1 MLTDFLSFIEES
13 IYSGCI
19 IFSTFLF
26 GNLYLKRRS
35 NYYLRSLTTTIPLTL
50 LGGSYY
56 FILMN
61 YLKSLDIDFVYL
73 FNAFWY
79 PGLLVLFY
87 LAFIFSFKT
96 SFLKSLLPFTMGFL
110 LETSI
115 FGFFRLFIDLKV
127 IGLREISVFSVL
139 FELIFRFLLVFIVIY
154 IITYFTKK
162 KKLNYDPNSSWYL
175 FIGLIVLIM
184 FLRLNLQ
191 GVYEVAFN
199 STREWIIN
207 ISLALIP
214 LVFLILIL
222 AILTNLELN
231 KDKSLLENLLLEKE
245 KQYQI
250 SKENIDI
257 INRKCHDIKYQI
269 RSLEFLD
276 SENKKEALDEMSKS
290 ISIYDTSINTGNNAL
305 NAILS
310 EKSLYCVSHNIK
322 FSKIIDGNKLSF
334 MKLSDVFALFGNI
347 LDNAIEAVEKIKDGN
362 KRVISLTSS
371 FQNNYLTIRVDNYFI
386 NEVKINNDSIETT
399 KSDKAYHGF
408 GTKSIKYIVEKYNG
422 NLIIK
427 TEGDIFI
434 LVMSFKL
441 A

>member
-79 PGLLVLFY
+79 PGLLVLSY

-257 INRKCHDIKYQI
+257 IKGSTSLKEADAVGEMVLSESLCLIAGKYDVCLIDTRPALESITKNAIQAGNVVVTPVLLDKFCRDNLLLLEDELHALGHAYGFKWCIYANKVANKRIQRKIYADMVGKHDFP
-269 RSLEFLD
+269 FLD
-276 SENKKEALDEMSKS
+276 TCISRGAVVENALDQYKPVIRHRRKS
-290 ISIYDTSINTGNNAL
+290 NVAAD
-305 NAILS
+305 
-310 EKSLYCVSHNIK
+310 
-322 FSKIIDGNKLSF
+322 F
-334 MKLSDVFALFGNI
+334 
-347 LDNAIEAVEKIKDGN
+347 VELAKE
-362 KRVISLTSS
+362 L
-371 FQNNYLTIRVDNYFI
+371 L
-386 NEVKINNDSIETT
+386 EV
-399 KSDKAYHGF
+399 
-408 GTKSIKYIVEKYNG
+408 
-422 NLIIK
+422 
-427 TEGDIFI
+427 
-434 LVMSFKL
+434 
-441 A
+441 